1 MAFVFQRGC
10 GHELLGR
17 RAMTTTEKQIE
28 QLMLRLMLSH
38 GLDGLSKSIDVAAL
52 SALLVVRAVQSMPTD
67 IRQCMIENLT
77 NFMRE
82 QVLDGE
88 SK

>member
-1 MAFVFQRGC
+1 
-10 GHELLGR
+10 
-17 RAMTTTEKQIE
+17 MTATEKQIE
-28 QLMLRLMLSH
+28 GLMLRLILSH
-38 GLDGLSKSIDVAAL
+38 GLYGLSKSVDVAAV

-67 IRQCMIENLT
+67 VQHCVIEDLT